1 MTFTMELTFEEIANI
16 INICNEID
24 SSMSEFVSDIFSKN
38 STTDSG
44 AMLINV
50 KNHNTISIEITP
62 EFSKFLL
69 TGPFMDMASMSKMFM
84 RIFDRLLEG
93 SNTYFKSPIITEYD
107 DDGNTIKC
115 QNNGED
121 VDMDDEIDGDD
132 YYSDISKLAEPK
144 DNIDDKLQSSQ
155 DSVPKSEVAIYN
167 I

>member
-69 TGPFMDMASMSKMFM
+69 TGPFMDMASMSKMLM
-84 RIFDRLLEG
+84 RIFDRLFEG
-93 SNTYFKSPIITEYD
+93 SNTYFKPPVITEYD

-115 QNNGED
+115 QTNGED
-121 VDMDDEIDGDD
+121 VDIDDMIDDG
-132 YYSDISKLAEPK
+132 YYNGISKLTEVK
-144 DNIDDKLQSSQ
+144 DNTDDKIQSSQ